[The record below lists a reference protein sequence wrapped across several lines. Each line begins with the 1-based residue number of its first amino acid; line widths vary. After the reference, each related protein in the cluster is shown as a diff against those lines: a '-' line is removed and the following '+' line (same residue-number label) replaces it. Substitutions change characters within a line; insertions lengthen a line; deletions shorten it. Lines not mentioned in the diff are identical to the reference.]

1 MKKLTKRFVLGTANL
16 ADNYGINNS
25 NIIKNS
31 SFKKIFLFLKKNRIF
46 FIDTAYSYKN
56 AEKNLSKFNLKNFEI
71 ISKLPVLQSRKNM
84 DKVENRIINY
94 VYKTLKNLK
103 INHFYALLIH
113 NTKDLKGK
121 EGEKIFNTLRLL
133 KKNGVVKKIGF
144 SIYSP
149 NELDKYFFKFKP
161 DLVQGPLNIFD
172 QRMLRS
178 GWIKRLN
185 NKSVE
190 FHARSIFLQ
199 GLLLKKSKL
208 IPKKFQKFYRIFDEY
223 HSWLRKNNIN
233 SFEAC
238 LSFVFSIK
246 IVDKIILGIDSVD
259 QLNQIINTKLIKK
272 KLNFK
277 QLNCFNNKLINPS
290 TW

>member
-1 MKKLTKRFVLGTANL
+1 VKKLTKRFVLGTANL

-133 KKNGVVKKIGF
+133 KKNGVIKKIGF

-208 IPKKFQKFYRIFDEY
+208 IPKKFQKFYRIFDKY

-246 IVDKIILGIDSVD
+246 IVDKIILGIDNVD

>member
-1 MKKLTKRFVLGTANL
+1 MNKVW
-16 ADNYGINNS
+16 
-25 NIIKNS
+25 
-31 SFKKIFLFLKKNRIF
+31 
-46 FIDTAYSYKN
+46 
-56 AEKNLSKFNLKNFEI
+56 FE
-71 ISKLPVLQSRKNM
+71 
-84 DKVENRIINY
+84 
-94 VYKTLKNLK
+94 
-103 INHFYALLIH
+103 F
-113 NTKDLKGK
+113 
-121 EGEKIFNTLRLL
+121 
-133 KKNGVVKKIGF
+133 KKIGF

-208 IPKKFQKFYRIFDEY
+208 IPKKFQKFYRIFDKY

-246 IVDKIILGIDSVD
+246 IVDKIILGIDNVD

>member
-133 KKNGVVKKIGF
+133 KKNGVIKKIGF

-208 IPKKFQKFYRIFDEY
+208 IPKKFQKFYRIFDKY

-246 IVDKIILGIDSVD
+246 IVDKIILGIDNVD

>member
-1 MKKLTKRFVLGTANL
+1 VKKLTKRFVLGTANL